1 MAKEKKLEEIKETK
15 SLHKFFFP
23 KENVTIEAEDF
34 ESAVKI
40 LKK

>member
-1 MAKEKKLEEIKETK
+1 MPNIKKEKK

-23 KENVTIEAEDF
+23 KENITIEAETI
-34 ESAVKI
+34 EKATLK